1 MHRRH
6 KKGVMVSDRAAVT
19 HSQHSER
26 PSILFEGGLLDEKQ
40 LRWQDTN
47 CVQTLSVEKY
57 ASCLFDVDCP
67 ITDTLSIIGQS
78 LISCKRS
85 IA

>member
-1 MHRRH
+1 
-6 KKGVMVSDRAAVT
+6 MVSDRAAVT
-19 HSQHSER
+19 QSQHSER

-57 ASCLFDVDCP
+57 ASCLFDV
-67 ITDTLSIIGQS
+67 TLPPENVLHIE
-78 LISCKRS
+78 L
-85 IA
+85 